1 MAFLLIGELSV
12 IKYSPSGAEI
22 KVGEIRAGE
31 STGEMALL
39 DLLTRSATIK
49 ATSLCA
55 LVTLSRAD
63 FERLLSDYPRI
74 GVEMLRGLAIILSL
88 NLRRTSEHL
97 TRAVNA

>member
-1 MAFLLIGELSV
+1 MRGQ
-12 IKYSPSGAEI
+12 
-22 KVGEIRAGE
+22 
-31 STGEMALL
+31 
-39 DLLTRSATIK
+39 RSARRLCK
-49 ATSLCA
+49 AASLCA